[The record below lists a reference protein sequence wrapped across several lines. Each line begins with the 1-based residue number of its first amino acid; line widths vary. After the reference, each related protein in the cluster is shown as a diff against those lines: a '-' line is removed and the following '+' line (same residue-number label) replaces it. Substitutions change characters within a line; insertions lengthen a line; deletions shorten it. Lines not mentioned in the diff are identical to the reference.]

1 MVFIAMICLKIA
13 FFEVC
18 LYTFIMRFL
27 RVLLLL
33 LLSVFF
39 MSCASQMNQE
49 NSDSAT
55 LRVIATTLDENTDWS
70 NSMEGSILEED
81 YSKDGMVKFELTPMA
96 FAVTEDGGNEI
107 YPHIDGAFSLD
118 VTGYEKECYE
128 AVENFFRAF
137 RDGEKLE
144 EHFKSS
150 NLYSLV
156 MFLYDYG
163 EKFGEKKISWYAIG
177 EPFINENYCQCPVRL
192 FFAGKK
198 SDEKKSY
205 RDSHADVI
213 VFVSREDSGWKLI
226 SMEFAGSKKDDSEQ

>member
-1 MVFIAMICLKIA
+1 MTMIYPKIA
-13 FFEVC
+13 FFVVC
-18 LYTFIMRFL
+18 LYTFTMRFL
-27 RVLLLL
+27 RVPLLL

-39 MSCASQMNQE
+39 MSCASQVNQE

-70 NSMEGSILEED
+70 KSMEGSVLEED
-81 YSKDGMVKFELTPMA
+81 YSKDGKVKVELIPMVIALA
-96 FAVTEDGGNEI
+96 EDEGNDI

-118 VTGYEKECYE
+118 VSGYEKECY
-128 AVENFFRAF
+128 AALENFFRAF

-213 VFVSREDSGWKLI
+213 VFALKEGSGWKLL
-226 SMEFAGSKKDDSEQ
+226 SLEFAGSKNDDSEQ